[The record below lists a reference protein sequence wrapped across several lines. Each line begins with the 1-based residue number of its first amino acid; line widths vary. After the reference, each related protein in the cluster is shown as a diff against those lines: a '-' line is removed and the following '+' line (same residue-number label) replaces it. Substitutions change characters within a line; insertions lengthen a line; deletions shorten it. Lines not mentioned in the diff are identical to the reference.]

1 MLLLVIMT
9 DMKRKS
15 RPRKRDTMPLG
26 HLARRGRPCGVAS
39 TSFCGYTAVQRLQ
52 DATKRSLW
60 MLMPCSACVTTYY
73 LNMLLDSWP
82 RVDIEAQHCW
92 DGIWLQVWPE
102 MDRMSETKA
111 PALCAISLLINT
123 YLILLRSKPR
133 AARCITSSRKSPML
147 FSSRRAGVLG
157 HCGGQRRKTL
167 GQPWL
172 PISIGLITWNE
183 HQRPHLP
190 LYQVA

>member
-92 DGIWLQVWPE
+92 DGIWLQVWPYPAAFETQGGE
-102 MDRMSETKA
+102 MYYIESQI
-111 PALCAISLLINT
+111 PYALFVSSC
-123 YLILLRSKPR
+123 R
-133 AARCITSSRKSPML
+133 SSRPL
-147 FSSRRAGVLG
+147 WRTETEDIGP
-157 HCGGQRRKTL
+157 TL
-167 GQPWL
+167 A
-172 PISIGLITWNE
+172 S
-183 HQRPHLP
+183 HLHRTHN
-190 LYQVA
+190 LE